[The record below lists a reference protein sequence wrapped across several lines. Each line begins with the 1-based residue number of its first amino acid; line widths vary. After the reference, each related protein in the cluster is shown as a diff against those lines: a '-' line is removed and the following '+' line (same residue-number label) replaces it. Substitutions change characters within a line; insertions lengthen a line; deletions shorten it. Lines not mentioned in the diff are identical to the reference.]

1 MAKNNRNSTIDI
13 IKAFLIILII
23 LTHYSWTVEQRQ
35 NVVFPLV
42 IDMAVPIF
50 MFLSG
55 YVGAISFDKKG
66 VDSLAKAYS
75 LHQIIHKFI
84 RYTIPYLIFLVVEFL
99 IPTINKPKGSKSE
112 MLKWIINGAEGPGSY
127 YYPILVQLIF
137 LFPLIY
143 FIICRDNKYGL
154 WLCLLI
160 NLIYELLKWSYNMG
174 DFCYRLLVFRYIFV
188 LAFGIYMYK
197 GSINI
202 LTSIVLTVFGG
213 AFIVLT
219 RYGIYSPRIINL
231 WSGTSCIAVMWVI
244 PLVAFAVKKI
254 NVTLYPIEIVG
265 RASYNIFFVQ
275 MIYYSIDRSGLTNSI
290 GSWKLE
296 LLIGIAVCLIIG
308 TVFYFIE
315 SKITK
320 ILIKKL
326 NV

>member
-1 MAKNNRNSTIDI
+1 MVNNNRNSTIDI
-13 IKAFLIILII
+13 IKAVSIILII
-23 LTHYSWTVEQRQ
+23 ITHYSWTVEQRQ

-55 YVGAISFDKKG
+55 YVGAMSFDKKG

-75 LHQIIHKFI
+75 LHQIIHKFL

-99 IPTINKPKGSKSE
+99 IPTITKPKGSKSE

-143 FIICRDNKYGL
+143 FIICRNNKYGL
-154 WLCLLI
+154 WICLLI

-202 LTSIVLTVFGG
+202 LTSIVLTVLGG

-231 WSGTSCIAVMWVI
+231 WTGTSCIAVMWVI

-254 NVTLYPIEIVG
+254 SVTLYPIEIVG
-265 RASYNIFFVQ
+265 RASYNIFFAQ

-296 LLIGIAVCLIIG
+296 LLIGIAVCLILG

-320 ILIKKL
+320 ILIIKL
-326 NV
+326 KV

>member
-1 MAKNNRNSTIDI
+1 MANNNRNSTIDI
-13 IKAFLIILII
+13 IKAVLIILII
-23 LTHYSWTVEQRQ
+23 ITHYSWTVEQRQ

-55 YVGAISFDKKG
+55 YVGAMSFDKKG

-75 LHQIIHKFI
+75 LHQIIHKYI

-99 IPTINKPKGSKSE
+99 IPTITKPKWSKSE

-143 FIICRDNKYGL
+143 FIICRNNKYGL

-188 LAFGIYMYK
+188 LAFGIYMYR

-202 LTSIVLTVFGG
+202 LTSIVLTVLGG

-231 WSGTSCIAVMWVI
+231 WTGTSCIAVMWVI

-254 NVTLYPIEIVG
+254 SVTLYPIEIVG

-296 LLIGIAVCLIIG
+296 LLIGIAVCLILG

-315 SKITK
+315 SNITK
-320 ILIKKL
+320 ILIIKL
-326 NV
+326 KV